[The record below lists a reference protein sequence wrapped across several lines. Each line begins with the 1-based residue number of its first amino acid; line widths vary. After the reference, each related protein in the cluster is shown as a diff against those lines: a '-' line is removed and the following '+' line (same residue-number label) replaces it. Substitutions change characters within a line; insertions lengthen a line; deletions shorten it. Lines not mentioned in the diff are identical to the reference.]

1 MKKMI
6 AWFCLLYS
14 CPQALTAQE
23 QQAIHSETTPW
34 PSSLENES
42 ELYTMEGYR
51 LFRYRSPTPKQHDQA
66 ITVSTQQLVTLLKQL
81 PAPILLDVQPL
92 IWKSGFFIEKEPR
105 LHIPS
110 SYWLPNVGQGELE
123 EAWADY
129 FLQYLQDLTQGRQDY
144 PIVIYCTA
152 DCWMSWNAVKRA
164 AQWGY
169 SHLYWYRDG
178 SDGWQEADL
187 ETAEGKPEKFTP

>member
-14 CPQALTAQE
+14 CSQILSAQE
-23 QQAIHSETTPW
+23 QQATHNKPTPW
-34 PSSLENES
+34 PSSLEDES
-42 ELYTMEGYR
+42 ELYTVEGYR
-51 LFRYRSPTPKQHDQA
+51 LFRYRSPTPEQHDQA
-66 ITVSTQQLVTLLKQL
+66 TTVSTQQLVALLKQT
-81 PAPILLDVQPL
+81 PTPVLLDVQPL

-105 LHIPS
+105 LHIPGS
-110 SYWLPNVGQGELE
+110 RWIPNVGQGELE
-123 EAWADY
+123 EAWAGY
-129 FLQYLQDLTQGRQDY
+129 FQQHLQDVTQGRQDH

-169 SHLYWYRDG
+169 SQLYWYRDG

-187 ETAEGKPEKFTP
+187 ETAEGTPEKFTP

>member
-6 AWFCLLYS
+6 AWFCLLFS
-14 CPQALTAQE
+14 CSQILPAQE
-23 QQAIHSETTPW
+23 QQSPW
-34 PSSLENES
+34 PSALQDES
-42 ELYTMEGYR
+42 ELYTLEGYR

-66 ITVSTQQLVTLLKQL
+66 TTLSTEQLVTLLQQT
-81 PAPILLDVQPL
+81 PTPVLLDVQPL
-92 IWKSGFFIEKEPR
+92 IWKSGFFIEKKPR
-105 LHIPS
+105 LHIPGS
-110 SYWLPNVGQGELE
+110 RWIPNVGQGEIT

-129 FLQYLQDLTQGRQDY
+129 FLQHLQDITQGRQDY